1 MKKVIKLTESDLN
14 RLVIKTINE
23 MKNNEKSQGIKSS
36 ITEYQELLKNLQ
48 KQKEDG
54 IKKLMED
61 TVDNLNTIMSQDGWS
76 KKGKNTITDVMIK
89 NRTRTSK
96 FSKKINGEDVVV
108 ELKGNMKDEFLPW
121 GLNII
126 SCPLLD
132 YKGYSKHPFDWDE
145 KNVDS
150 VISLSN
156 MLKHIG

>member
-89 NRTRTSK
+89 NRTWTSK

>member
-14 RLVIKTINE
+14 RLVLKTINE

-76 KKGKNTITDVMIK
+76 KKGKNTITDVMVRNK
-89 NRTRTSK
+89 TWVSK
-96 FSKKINGEDVVV
+96 YSKKINGEDVVV
-108 ELKGNMKDEFLPW
+108 ELKGNMKDEYLPW
-121 GLNII
+121 GYNVM
-126 SCPLLD
+126 SCPLLN
-132 YKGYSKHPFDWDE
+132 YKGYSKHPFVWDE
-145 KNVDS
+145 EKFDS
-150 VISLSN
+150 PISLSN
-156 MLKHIG
+156 MLNHIG